1 MYALLYLAKSF
12 CTLHP
17 SADVTFDPVAEPE
30 VIIAAAD
37 ADVFGG
43 REDVKLMVEGE
54 GRPGKT
60 VRHVIIRICI
70 PFVRLF

>member
-1 MYALLYLAKSF
+1 MTDQTTY
-12 CTLHP
+12 
-17 SADVTFDPVAEPE
+17 SAPCAEPE

-54 GRPGKT
+54 RFRASP
-60 VRHVIIRICI
+60 HIHEICK
-70 PFVRLF
+70 VSVL